1 MGILLCHYTGRTP
14 QTLISRSHSS
24 QGDIHLQKSFISRS
38 HSSQGDIHLQ
48 KSFIASSHSS
58 PGDTH
63 LQETLISTSHSSPED
78 THLQESSNHHC
89 PLTTPT
95 FISRRNCIVTS
106 NKYSPPPSLA
116 TQKVFKRKNLL
127 HKDIQIP
134 FAIPSLSTE

>member
-1 MGILLCHYTGRTP
+1 MGTNP
-14 QTLISRSHSS
+14 TLPLHRSHTSNTHLQKSFISRRHSS
-24 QGDIHLQKSFISRS
+24 PEVIHLQKSFISRS
-38 HSSQGDIHLQ
+38 N
-48 KSFIASSHSS
+48 SS
-58 PGDTH
+58 PEVIH
-63 LQETLISTSHSSPED
+63 LQETP
-78 THLQESSNHHC
+78 NHHC

>member
-1 MGILLCHYTGRTP
+1 MGNP
-14 QTLISRSHSS
+14 TLPLHRSHTSNT
-24 QGDIHLQKSFISRS
+24 HLQKSFISRS
-38 HSSQGDIHLQ
+38 N
-48 KSFIASSHSS
+48 SS

-63 LQETLISTSHSSPED
+63 LHKSFISRRHSSPVVI
-78 THLQESSNHHC
+78 HLQETSNHHC